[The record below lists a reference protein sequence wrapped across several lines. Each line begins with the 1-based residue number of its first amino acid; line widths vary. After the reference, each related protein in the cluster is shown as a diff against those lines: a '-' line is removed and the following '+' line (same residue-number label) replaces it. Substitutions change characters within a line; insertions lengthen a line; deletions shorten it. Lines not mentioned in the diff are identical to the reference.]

1 MIRPT
6 KIKMDESQNKQT
18 KTQNM
23 GQTVKI
29 TKTHQ
34 EIQTHTH
41 KKRQPKKYY
50 KLSSDYSN

>member
-1 MIRPT
+1 MILPT

-29 TKTHQ
+29 TKNTSTDIYTH
-34 EIQTHTH
+34 
-41 KKRQPKKYY
+41 P
-50 KLSSDYSN
+50 